1 MLQVAAVAVVGSACT
16 LLLNRQ
22 QGELALLLGLGTCG
36 VVLYL
41 VLEQLSELI
50 ALIRELVDF
59 AEVDSNLVRPPDEN
73 GGGGHRNYAD
83 GLSGPGR
90 RADRHR
96 CHGAAVR
103 LPAGTVSGGAA
114 GSRGADAGGGAAVR
128 RWSALA
134 AAALLLWLACVPAA
148 EAADIPEEVWDAAG
162 ADAVAEAGEDVV
174 EQELDWNIDL
184 AVGLNDLLDRAVEE
198 LETLLKAALRSGVLL
213 LLTVLLAE
221 MMAGLGAG
229 VPGGWKD
236 GVRVIAALTITGLAV
251 ADAGNL
257 IDLGRETIQELDAF
271 TQILTPVM
279 ATACA
284 AAGNATGA
292 AVRQAATL
300 LCSSV
305 LMSLVNRLFLPLVYG
320 YIAMTAGACA
330 TGNRGLSAVAGLL
343 KWCVTAVLKG
353 VLMVYTAF
361 LSFASLAAG
370 ETDAMTARLTKSAI
384 SGLVPVVGGH
394 SVRRSRH
401 SVGWGGD
408 ASQRA
413 GYFRGTGG
421 AGLLPDPLPPA
432 GDAVS

>member
-1 MLQVAAVAVVGSACT
+1 M
-16 LLLNRQ
+16 
-22 QGELALLLGLGTCG
+22 
-36 VVLYL
+36 
-41 VLEQLSELI
+41 
-50 ALIRELVDF
+50 
-59 AEVDSNLVRPPDEN
+59 
-73 GGGGHRNYAD
+73 
-83 GLSGPGR
+83 
-90 RADRHR
+90 
-96 CHGAAVR
+96 
-103 LPAGTVSGGAA
+103 
-114 GSRGADAGGGAAVR
+114 R
-128 RWSALA
+128 RWSAVA

-148 EAADIPEEVWDAAG
+148 KAADILDEVWDAAG

-174 EQELDWNIDL
+174 EQTLDGDIDL
-184 AVGLNDLLDRAVEE
+184 AAGLGDLLDTAEEE
-198 LETLLKAALRSGVLL
+198 LAGLLKEALRSGILL

-221 MMAGLGAG
+221 MMAGLGAS

-236 GVRVIAALTITGLAV
+236 GVRVIAALTVTGLAV

-320 YIAMTAGACA
+320 YIAMVAGACA

-343 KWCVTAVLKG
+343 KWCVTAALKG

-370 ETDAMTARLTKSAI
+370 GADAMTARLTKSAI
-384 SGLVPVVGGH
+384 SGLVPVVGGIL
-394 SVRRSRH
+394 S
-401 SVGWGGD
+401 D
-408 ASQRA
+408 AA
-413 GYFRGTGG
+413 DTLLAG
-421 AGLLPDPLPPA
+421 AGLLRSVLGIFGVLAVLGFCLTPFLRLGMQYLLYRAVAVLAAVFPNAGLSGLIEELGSAFGLVLGMTGACALMTLISIFAAMAAVLPT
-432 GDAVS
+432 